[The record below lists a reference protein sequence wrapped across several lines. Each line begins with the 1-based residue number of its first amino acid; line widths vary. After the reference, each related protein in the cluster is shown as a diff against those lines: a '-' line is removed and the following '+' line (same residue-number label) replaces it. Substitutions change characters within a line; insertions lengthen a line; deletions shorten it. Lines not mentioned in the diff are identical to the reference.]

1 MAIRTALERFG
12 GLAVPVGRSVVFV
25 WGVWCNMSIV
35 IVLCGILGLV
45 LVLVGVV
52 HGSTSVAV
60 LLGGILG
67 PVVVRIVVLLLISHG
82 LC

>member
-1 MAIRTALERFG
+1 
-12 GLAVPVGRSVVFV
+12 
-25 WGVWCNMSIV
+25 MSIV
-35 IVLCGILGLV
+35 IVRCGILV
-45 LVLVGVV
+45 LVLVRVV